1 MKYSGKNYSG
11 FKLRRGY
18 WGPALNLEG
27 RPGVPLLN
35 FEVGSEFPSP
45 GVLVPLL
52 HNACLFTVWNLFLTT
67 SKKYCM

>member
-11 FKLRRGY
+11 FKLRRGS

-27 RPGVPLLN
+27 GPGVPLLN

-52 HNACLFTVWNLFLTT
+52 HNA
-67 SKKYCM
+67 S